1 MTIREQLRAAYL
13 IDGRAAVDICAEAG
27 VSRATF
33 FNALSGR
40 PVLTNNLFAL
50 CAALRVSSLDVPA
63 RESNELDTR

>member
-13 IDGRAAVDICAEAG
+13 TSGLTAIDICTEAG

-40 PVLTNNLFAL
+40 PVCSDNLFAL
-50 CAALRVSSLDVPA
+50 CAVLRVSSLAVPM
-63 RESNELDTR
+63 RESNVLDT

>member
-13 IDGRAAVDICAEAG
+13 DSGLTAIDICTEAG

-40 PVLTNNLFAL
+40 PVCSDNLFAL
-50 CAALRVSSLDVPA
+50 CAVLRVSSLAVPM
-63 RESNELDTR
+63 RESNALDT